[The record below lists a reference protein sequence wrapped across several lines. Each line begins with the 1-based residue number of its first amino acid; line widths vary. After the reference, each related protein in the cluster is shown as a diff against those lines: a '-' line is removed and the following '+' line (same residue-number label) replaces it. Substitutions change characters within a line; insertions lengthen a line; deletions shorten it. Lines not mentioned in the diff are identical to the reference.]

1 MLHDVLLQFH
11 CRQWVAL
18 HQGRETH
25 DQVRGNV
32 RVVLLAGERLELL
45 AVDRS
50 NVLACGIHR
59 LLVGLGLENAVNVAH
74 VHRLVNPVVRLVHVV
89 HVRRTLRELQ
99 LGLRQGNALRCG
111 EDIGV
116 SNRQHGNLVVK
127 VTLLD

>member
-45 AVDRS
+45 AVDRID
-50 NVLACGIHR
+50 VLAGWVLGH
-59 LLVGLGLENAVNVAH
+59 LVGLGLENAVDVAH
-74 VHRLVNPVVRLVHVV
+74 VH
-89 HVRRTLRELQ
+89 
-99 LGLRQGNALRCG
+99 
-111 EDIGV
+111 
-116 SNRQHGNLVVK
+116 
-127 VTLLD
+127 